1 MLCYSLYTQA
11 NINAFKRRAGTLPET
26 LVLPLS
32 YEKQYSITEQIH
44 EQSKKIQQ
52 ERDLIP
58 QIQIMANIK
67 TKQS

>member
-1 MLCYSLYTQA
+1 MLYYSLYTQA
-11 NINAFKRRAGTLPET
+11 NINAFKRAGTLPET

-44 EQSKKIQQ
+44 EQSKKIQ
-52 ERDLIP
+52 EEKDLIP